1 MERYSELEYFEME
14 NKMRRVLQA
23 ILEPVVQQ
31 SNIDRRE
38 LAGLE
43 ERLSV
48 YTSKVQQMEDIL
60 YQKDDLERM
69 ALFDKIFKSIK
80 TVDKNHLAES
90 EKLRGEQVK
99 MEGRISQLEFLDRAK
114 QVRFDGQDDLVE

>member
-1 MERYSELEYFEME
+1 MQRYSELEYFEME

-38 LAGLE
+38 LSGLE
-43 ERLSV
+43 ERLSA

-90 EKLRGEQVK
+90 EKLRSEQVK
-99 MEGRISQLEFLDRAK
+99 LEGRISQLEFLDRAK